1 MILDRAEGR
10 KYMQYISHYNSELGD
25 ILLLADDEGLAGLW
39 FEGQKYYARGLEP
52 GYIEKD
58 TPVIKAA
65 KNWLVRY
72 FAGEKPDINVKLHLK
87 GTDFQLSVWE
97 ELCRIP
103 YGRTSTYGQIAEKLA
118 SEKGI
123 SHMSARAVGSAVGHN
138 PISIFVPCH
147 RVIGSDGS
155 LTGYAGGIDRK
166 KRLLAL
172 EGAVY

>member
-1 MILDRAEGR
+1 MISDWTGTG

-25 ILLLADDEGLAGLW
+25 ILLAADDRGLTGLW

-58 TPVIKAA
+58 TPVMEAA
-65 KNWLVRY
+65 KSWLVRY

-103 YGRTSTYGQIAEKLA
+103 YGGTSTYGEIAKRLA

-138 PISIFVPCH
+138 PISIIVPCH
-147 RVIGSDGS
+147 RVIGLDGS